1 MVDRV
6 FARIVALRIPILVL
20 YALLAPGAGWLA
32 ARIPTESGLGRLIV
46 PDDPD
51 YVATRAF
58 QAIFPEGQIVLLLVD
73 FDDPFAAESLEQFDA
88 LEQRLRG
95 LPKIVP
101 FSILD
106 AHRRAHPGVRL
117 DAEAAARVR
126 RFATGTTFFQKQ
138 GLVGDHFLGMV
149 VTLDVRS
156 SLERDAALAAIDQ
169 ATDGAVHKVGAP
181 YIEAWIEHASATA
194 TARYVPFF
202 GLFIVAIVLFL
213 YRSWRALLAILL
225 ALGAAVALGIGA
237 GGLLGYSFTLVSALV
252 PLTIMATTLASLVYV
267 HSRFVDQ
274 PEGVQ
279 LRAHQ
284 LFALRNKFVPVTA
297 STLAA
302 VLGFA
307 ALGVSRIRPVRE
319 MGIWTATGLALAWVV
334 VFTLFPALQIVLRTP
349 TGQAVAVRSGL
360 YDRLAQRLP
369 DFTRRLRW
377 TLVLSA
383 LALSAAGL
391 VALLGLPGGR
401 ITPMRVGVDALDYI
415 DPSLAIHRDM
425 IFFRTHV
432 SGLNVARVWI
442 RFPKAT
448 ATDAE
453 VLLGLDRFTSAIEG
467 VPDVASVVG
476 PTSFLRLRRYLTG
489 QPEALPTDVESFAAA
504 TGDIEQLL
512 LTESELRAFLD
523 VNTLQ
528 NAQLTVIFNHGDEAA
543 YRTLTTA
550 LRAAWERTVEQTPT
564 LEGAQMAV
572 VGEALLNA
580 KVGGSLVPT
589 VAESFMLTATLIF
602 VVFLF
607 VFRSASARL
616 MAMLPSVF
624 AILGTFLGMRLFGAS
639 LNVATILIATL
650 VLGTTE
656 NDQIHFFYH
665 LHEADGEGLEAALQ
679 HALRVS
685 GRAIVFATLINAA
698 GFLALSMSS
707 FPPLRQLGLVT
718 AAAFGLALVADFT
731 ALPAALWLGRR
742 G

>member
-1 MVDRV
+1 MLDGV
-6 FARIVALRIPILVL
+6 FARIVALRVPILVL
-20 YALLAPGAGWLA
+20 FALLAPAAGWRA

-51 YVATRAF
+51 YVATREF

-73 FDDPFAAESLEQFDA
+73 FEDPFAAGSLEQFDA

-106 AHRRAHPGVRL
+106 AHRRAHPGIRL
-117 DAEAAARVR
+117 DAEAAARLR
-126 RFATGTTFFQKQ
+126 RFAIGTTFFQKQ

-149 VTLDVRS
+149 VTLNVRS
-156 SLERDAALAAIDQ
+156 SPERDAALAAIDEV
-169 ATDGAVHKVGAP
+169 TDGTVHKVGAP

-213 YRSWRALLAILL
+213 YRSWRALVAILV
-225 ALGAAVALGIGA
+225 ALGVAVALGLGA
-237 GGLLGYSFTLVSALV
+237 GGLFGYSFTLVSTLV

-274 PEGVQ
+274 PEGVD
-279 LRAHQ
+279 LRAHH
-284 LFALRNKFVPVTA
+284 LFALCNKFVPVTA

-307 ALGVSRIRPVRE
+307 ALGVSQIRPVRE
-319 MGIWTATGLALAWVV
+319 MGLWTATGLALSWVV
-334 VFTLFPALQIVLRTP
+334 VFTLFPALQVVLRAP
-349 TGQAVAVRSGL
+349 TGRAVAVRSAL
-360 YDRLAQRLP
+360 YDRLAQQLP
-369 DFTRRLRW
+369 DFTRRSRW
-377 TLVLSA
+377 PLVLSA
-383 LALSAAGL
+383 LGLSAAGL
-391 VALLGLPGGR
+391 VALFGLPGGR
-401 ITPMRVGVDALDYI
+401 IAPMRVGVDALDYI

-425 IFFRTHV
+425 TFFRTHV

-442 RFPKAT
+442 RLPKAT
-448 ATDAE
+448 ATDPE
-453 VLLGLDRFTSAIEG
+453 VLLGLDRFTSAIER

-476 PTSFLRLRRYLTG
+476 PTTFLRLRRYLAG
-489 QPEALPTDVESFAAA
+489 QPEALPPEVESFAAA
-504 TGDIEQLL
+504 TADIEQLL
-512 LTESELRAFLD
+512 LTEAELRAFLD

-528 NAQLTVIFNHGDEAA
+528 HAQLTVIFNHGDEAA

-550 LRAAWERTVEQTPT
+550 LRAAWEHTVEQTPA

-572 VGEALLNA
+572 VGEALLQA

-639 LNVATILIATL
+639 LNIATILIATM

-707 FPPLRQLGLVT
+707 FPPLRQLGLIT
-718 AAAFGLALVADFT
+718 AGAFGLALVADFT
-731 ALPAALWLGRR
+731 ALPAALWLWRR